1 MPAPKCI
8 YGNAPEYLKDII
20 KVKSTT
26 KYNLRSHGEMILE
39 DHSARSKKTLGDRA
53 FKIAASRMRNILRTD
68 IRKQE
73 TVKDLF

>member
-1 MPAPKCI
+1 MPASKCI

-26 KYNLRSHGEMILE
+26 KYNLRSQGEMILE
-39 DHSARSKKTLGDRA
+39 DHSARSKKTLADRA